1 MLGGKKEYFGF
12 FCDPAEY
19 NHTFDF
25 APLCIFFRLVTVDGA
40 CIQFSKLA
48 SKFSELV
55 MSARKSRASAKFT
68 LNDKPRHSSKAA
80 PLMLKLVSRL
90 KMFSGYA
97 SSVHM
102 LDLAR
107 VNAWSHLSARTS
119 REIMGTSPISAP
131 CSFCGKNQPQTTAHC
146 LASGACT
153 EFQKLKI
160 DRHDEVSRALQRF
173 LKTRTAYHHM
183 ATAGSVINPAM
194 FQSNSFIKHTKPDV
208 FAQDPESGDTIMF
221 DVTVV
226 MPQRMGVDYNMILRL
241 RLSFIFNSNR
251 SK

>member
-1 MLGGKKEYFGF
+1 
-12 FCDPAEY
+12 
-19 NHTFDF
+19 
-25 APLCIFFRLVTVDGA
+25 
-40 CIQFSKLA
+40 
-48 SKFSELV
+48 

-80 PLMLKLVSRL
+80 PLMLKLFSRL

-119 REIMGTSPISAP
+119 REIMGASPISAP

-194 FQSNSFIKHTKPDV
+194 FQSNSYISVCASGSASAVDWSLSNTISSTKLRIHALRRRVISLRSISP
-208 FAQDPESGDTIMF
+208 QDT
-221 DVTVV
+221 
-226 MPQRMGVDYNMILRL
+226 
-241 RLSFIFNSNR
+241 
-251 SK
+251 